1 MDPKELLTISR
12 LPGRTDSSGAAIL
25 IGVHCDDIQYLCKKR
40 LLKPLG
46 SIDVS
51 SNATK
56 FFSTLEIQELMN
68 DRKWLGRVTDAIYE
82 RHRRRNN
89 SQTQRVNEIEA

>member
-1 MDPKELLTISR
+1 MDPKEVLTIYR
-12 LPGRTDSSGAAIL
+12 LPGRVDFYGVAIL
-25 IGVHCDDIQYLCKKR
+25 IGVHSEDIQHLCKKR

-56 FFSTLEIQELMN
+56 FFSTLEIEELIK

-82 RHRRRNN
+82 RHQRRNN
-89 SQTQRVNEIEA
+89 FQTQRVNGMAA

>member
-1 MDPKELLTISR
+1 MNPNELLTISR
-12 LPGRTDSSGAAIL
+12 LPGRVDSYGAAVL
-25 IGVHCDDIQYLCKKR
+25 IGAHVDDIQHLCKKR

-56 FFSTLEIQELMN
+56 FFSTLEIQELMK
-68 DRKWLGRVTDAIYE
+68 DRKWLGRVTDAIYA
-82 RHRRRNN
+82 RHRQRNN
-89 SQTQRVNEIEA
+89 SQTRPVNEVAA